1 MSNDR
6 RNSLVAKLVKPEV
19 QAMAAYHVAD
29 ARGMVKLDAMEN
41 PYAWPHSLKS
51 QLSNALACADVNR
64 YPDAQA
70 SAVRLALRKAMQ
82 LDAEHE
88 VVFGNGSDEIIQ
100 MLALALGRPGATIL
114 SVEPAFVMY
123 KVIAAWLGLNYVGVP
138 LTPDFA
144 LDESATLAAIAEHK
158 PALVF
163 LALPNNPTGNVFDR
177 RVVEQIIVATPGLVV
192 IDEAYL
198 PFTDSNLLHLINRY
212 DNVVVMRTLSKVGL
226 AGLRLGMLIGQ
237 PEWLHEIDKV
247 RLPYNI
253 NVLTQQA
260 ALVALDNYDQ
270 FLQQAALLRVQRAE
284 LMAVLRELPQLKVWP
299 SEANFITLRTLTL
312 PARDVFADLKSQG
325 VLIKCLDGAHP
336 LLRDCLRVTVSTPD
350 ENARFLAA
358 LRQAL
363 NTH

>member
-6 RNSLVAKLVKPEV
+6 RNSLIAKLVKPEV

-41 PYAWPHSLKS
+41 PYAWPQSLKS
-51 QLSNALACADVNR
+51 PLAAALAAADVNR

-70 SAVRLALRKAMQ
+70 SAVKLALRKAMQ
-82 LDAEHE
+82 LDAGHE

-123 KVIAAWLGLNYVGVP
+123 KVIAAWLGLKYVGVP

-144 LDESATLAAIAEHK
+144 LDEAVTLAAVAEHK

-163 LALPNNPTGNVFDR
+163 LALPNNPTGNVFDQ
-177 RVVEQIIVATPGLVV
+177 RVVEQIIAATPGLVV

-198 PFTDSNLLHLINRY
+198 PFTDSNLLPLINRF

-226 AGLRLGMLIGQ
+226 AGLRLGMLIGP

-247 RLPYNI
+247 RLPYNV

-270 FLQQAALLRVQRAE
+270 FLQQAALLRAQRAE
-284 LMAVLRELPQLKVWP
+284 LFAALQEIPQLKVWP
-299 SEANFITLRTLTL
+299 SEANFITLRTLAL

-336 LLRDCLRVTVSTPD
+336 LLGDCLRVTVSTPD

>member
-1 MSNDR
+1 MSNDS
-6 RNSLVAKLVKPEV
+6 RNSLIAKLVKPEV

-29 ARGMVKLDAMEN
+29 AHGMVKLDAMEN
-41 PYAWPHSLKS
+41 PYAWPQSLQS
-51 QLSNALACADVNR
+51 PLSSALAAADINR

-70 SAVRLALRKAMQ
+70 SAVKKALRKAMQ
-82 LDAEHE
+82 LDAKHE

-100 MLALALGRPGATIL
+100 MLALAVGRPGATIL

-138 LTPDFA
+138 LTENFA
-144 LDESATLAAIAEHK
+144 LDEAATLAAVAEHK
-158 PALVF
+158 PALIF
-163 LALPNNPTGNVFDR
+163 LALPNNPTGNVFDHAS
-177 RVVEQIIVATPGLVV
+177 VEKIIAAAPGLVV

-198 PFTDSNLLHLINRY
+198 PFTDSNLLPLLDRY

-226 AGLRLGMLIGQ
+226 AGLRLGMLIGH

-270 FLQQAALLRVQRAE
+270 FLQQAAALRAQRGE
-284 LMAVLRELPQLKVWP
+284 LMAALQAMPQLKTWP
-299 SEANFITLRTLTL
+299 SEANFITLRTLSL
-312 PARDVFADLKSQG
+312 PARDVFADLKSRG

-336 LLRDCLRVTVSTPD
+336 LLRDCLRVTVSTAA
-350 ENARFLAA
+350 ENARFLTA

-363 NTH
+363 GAH

>member
-1 MSNDR
+1 MSNDS
-6 RNSLVAKLVKPEV
+6 RNSLIAKLVKPEV

-41 PYAWPHSLKS
+41 PYAWPESLQS
-51 QLSNALACADVNR
+51 PLAAALAAADVNR

-70 SAVRLALRKAMQ
+70 SAVRTAVRKAMQ
-82 LDAEHE
+82 LDGRHE

-123 KVIAAWLGLNYVGVP
+123 KVIAAWLGLSYAGVP
-138 LTPDFA
+138 LTEDFA
-144 LDESATLAAIAEHK
+144 LDEVATLAAIAQHK

-177 RVVEQIIVATPGLVV
+177 RSVEKIIAATPGLVV

-198 PFTDSNLLHLINRY
+198 PFTDSNLLPLIDRY

-226 AGLRLGMLIGQ
+226 AGLRLGMLIGH

-260 ALVALDNYDQ
+260 ALVALDNYDR
-270 FLQQAALLRVQRAE
+270 FLEQAAVLRAQRGE
-284 LMAVLRELPQLKVWP
+284 LMAVLQAMPQLKVWP

-312 PARDVFADLKSQG
+312 PARDVFADLKSRG

-358 LRQAL
+358 LRQSL
-363 NTH
+363 TTN

>member
-1 MSNDR
+1 MSNDS
-6 RNSLVAKLVKPEV
+6 RNSLIAKLIKPEV

-29 ARGMVKLDAMEN
+29 ASGMVKLDAMEN
-41 PYAWPHSLKS
+41 PYAWPQSLQS
-51 QLSNALACADVNR
+51 PLAAALAAADVNR
-64 YPDAQA
+64 YPDAHA
-70 SAVRLALRKAMQ
+70 SAVKTALRKAMQ
-82 LDAEHE
+82 LDAQHE
-88 VVFGNGSDEIIQ
+88 IVFGNGSDEIIQ

-138 LTPDFA
+138 LTEDFA
-144 LDESATLAAIAEHK
+144 LDEVATLAAIDQHK

-163 LALPNNPTGNVFDR
+163 LAVPNNPTGNVFDHR
-177 RVVEQIIVATPGLVV
+177 SVENIITATPGLVV

-198 PFTDSNLLHLINRY
+198 PFTDSNLLPLIDRY

-226 AGLRLGMLIGQ
+226 AGLRLGMLIGHS
-237 PEWLHEIDKV
+237 EWLHEIDKV

-260 ALVALDNYDQ
+260 ALIALNNYDH
-270 FLQQAALLRVQRAE
+270 FLQQAA
-284 LMAVLRELPQLKVWP
+284 VLREQRSKLMAALQAMPQLKVWP
-299 SEANFITLRTLTL
+299 SEANFITLRTLAL
-312 PARDVFADLKSQG
+312 PARDVFADLKAQG

-336 LLRDCLRVTVSTPD
+336 LLRDCLRVTVSTAE

-363 NTH
+363 NSN

>member
-1 MSNDR
+1 MSNDN
-6 RNSLVAKLVKPEV
+6 RNSLIAKLVKPEV

-41 PYAWPHSLKS
+41 PYAWPASLQS
-51 QLSNALACADVNR
+51 HLSSALAFADINR
-64 YPDAQA
+64 YPDATA
-70 SAVRLALRKAMQ
+70 SAVRAALRKAMK
-82 LDAEHE
+82 LSDKHD

-138 LTPDFA
+138 LAEDFA
-144 LDESATLAAIAEHK
+144 LDESATLAAIAEHT

-163 LALPNNPTGNVFDR
+163 LAVPNNPTGNVFDHGS
-177 RVVEQIIVATPGLVV
+177 VKKIIAATPGLVV

-198 PFTDSNLLHLINRY
+198 PFTDSNLLPLLERY

-226 AGLRLGMLIGQ
+226 AGLRLGMLIGH
-237 PEWLHEIDKV
+237 PEWLREIDKV

-270 FLQQAALLRVQRAE
+270 FLQQAATLRVQRSE
-284 LMAVLRELPQLKVWP
+284 LLAALQKMPQLQVWQ
-299 SEANFITLRTLTL
+299 SEANFITLRTLSL
-312 PARDVFADLKSQG
+312 PARDVFADLKAQG
-325 VLIKCLDGAHP
+325 VLIKCLDGTHP
-336 LLRDCLRVTVSTPD
+336 LLRDCLRVTVSTEQ
-350 ENARFLAA
+350 ENARFLTA

-363 NTH
+363 NTN